1 MIPFISNPF
10 EVAIKKAQLFAPGTR
25 EWMFKQIVQVI
36 KTNDNPVFVIV
47 GTAGLGKSV
56 ILAEL
61 CRRYCPMIERR
72 LQTKLSR
79 NENDETQIVALHFF
93 KHDNQVLNDAKSGI
107 GSIARQLAS
116 SIDEFR
122 HNLEES
128 LKTSNP
134 DELKNLQVLFRKS
147 ILEPALKLDLK
158 LDLKQDKK
166 QDKQQKLIIVLDALD
181 ECQDRHELI
190 PLLSK
195 LWPEM
200 PNYFGL
206 IMTTRPD
213 VEIPPLNKFSP
224 FVLQS
229 NDEENRKDIDIFI
242 KWKLKLNATDV
253 VLDIVSKNGNGMFLY
268 AMFAC
273 EQLKCCVSP
282 SEAEIQVQKLEFSM
296 DEEYVN
302 YFSTLQKEFPIL
314 YVCALAP
321 ILASRV
327 PLPEMVWNKIIFK
340 ALSNTFPKR
349 DG

>member
-1 MIPFISNPF
+1 MIPFISDPF

-79 NENDETQIVALHFF
+79 NEIDETQIVALHFF

-147 ILEPALKLDLK
+147 ILEPALKLY
-158 LDLKQDKK
+158 LKQDKK
-166 QDKQQKLIIVLDALD
+166 Q
-181 ECQDRHELI
+181 
-190 PLLSK
+190 
-195 LWPEM
+195 
-200 PNYFGL
+200 
-206 IMTTRPD
+206 
-213 VEIPPLNKFSP
+213 
-224 FVLQS
+224 
-229 NDEENRKDIDIFI
+229 
-242 KWKLKLNATDV
+242 
-253 VLDIVSKNGNGMFLY
+253 
-268 AMFAC
+268 
-273 EQLKCCVSP
+273 
-282 SEAEIQVQKLEFSM
+282 
-296 DEEYVN
+296 
-302 YFSTLQKEFPIL
+302 
-314 YVCALAP
+314 
-321 ILASRV
+321 
-327 PLPEMVWNKIIFK
+327 
-340 ALSNTFPKR
+340 
-349 DG
+349 